1 MTIILDNGHGNT
13 TPGKRSPVWKDGTQ
27 LFEWEFTR
35 DVVRRISRKLD
46 VLSID
51 NTIIVPEIDDVSL
64 SERVER
70 TNVICNKVGAKNCL
84 FISVHAN
91 AGGGTGWEAFT
102 TKGQTNSDK
111 FCTILYEEAENKWG
125 KKWKIRKDS
134 SDGDPDK
141 EADYTVIK
149 GAACTAVLV
158 ENFFMDTEIDCKYI
172 NSEIGREECADVV
185 VSAVQRWVTR

>member
-84 FISVHAN
+84 FSSVAM
-91 AGGGTGWEAFT
+91 
-102 TKGQTNSDK
+102 
-111 FCTILYEEAENKWG
+111 I
-125 KKWKIRKDS
+125 I
-134 SDGDPDK
+134 
-141 EADYTVIK
+141 I
-149 GAACTAVLV
+149 
-158 ENFFMDTEIDCKYI
+158 
-172 NSEIGREECADVV
+172 
-185 VSAVQRWVTR
+185 